1 MTTPHSDTPADGA
14 DRQEGIDPPFA
25 TGGNNSPTAATG
37 PEGEGPADPYRS
49 PPAQATGPVAPVTPQ
64 GQGATSQGQST
75 SQTAKD
81 QGKQVAQDA
90 KESGKEVAQDAKEGG
105 QQVAHTAAEEARKVV
120 STAQD
125 QARDLLHQTSSELGD
140 QAKSQQQ
147 KLAGGLRSLSEEL
160 DAMAQGSEGSGM
172 ATNLVTEGSDRTRSL
187 ADWLESNEPGAV
199 LDEVR
204 SFARRRPG
212 TFVAVA
218 AGVGFLA
225 GRLTRGMTA
234 GNGDAEDSTSM
245 GYRPPASAG
254 GPPVTPSTTPSASVP
269 QPGGLDPHSGPGS
282 VTGYPH
288 ENLGADEA
296 TPYGSGPR

>member
-1 MTTPHSDTPADGA
+1 MTTPHSQTPADGA

-25 TGGNNSPTAATG
+25 TGGNNSPTGAAS
-37 PEGEGPADPYRS
+37 PEDVGAGDPYRS
-49 PPAQATGPVAPVTPQ
+49 PPAQATGPAVPTSTPP
-64 GQGATSQGQST
+64 SQGQST

-90 KESGKEVAQDAKEGG
+90 KESGKHVAQDAKEGG
-105 QQVAHTAAEEARKVV
+105 QQVAQTAADEARKVV
-120 STAQD
+120 ATAQD
-125 QARDLLHQTSSELGD
+125 QARDLLQQTGSELGD

-147 KLAGGLRSLSEEL
+147 RLAGGLRSLSEEL

-172 ATNLVTEGSDRTRSL
+172 ATNLVSQGSDRTRSL
-187 ADWLESNEPGAV
+187 ADWLEHNEPGAV

-212 TFVAVA
+212 TFVALA
-218 AGVGFLA
+218 AGVGLLA
-225 GRLTRGMTA
+225 GRLTRGLTA
-234 GNGDAEDSTSM
+234 DSGSGADRTAST
-245 GYRPPASAG
+245 GTWPPPAAAG
-254 GPPVTPSTTPSASVP
+254 QPVTPSPVPTASVP
-269 QPGGLDPHSGPGS
+269 EPGGLDPHSGPGS

-296 TPYGSGPR
+296 TPYGSDPR